1 MAELKFKFNQLEDL
15 DRDFQSSTKV
25 LPIIIA
31 KVLTLKLRELRGEL
45 RSFIPRTTGNLAKS
59 FGFSV
64 RRRRGLVTGRIGF
77 FSNKRTSA
85 STAIAANVLQK
96 GGATPKKG
104 AYLWIPLG
112 MNRNADGSAQLTPRQ
127 LIDSGGFVTISKA
140 GNKIAFQRS
149 GDQIIPAFILKTA
162 VKLSRPPVPIEQRV
176 EAALPEITSD
186 IPEFIKQVI
195 EAKRAVQNVELD

>member
-1 MAELKFKFNQLEDL
+1 MELKFRFKDLEDL
-15 DRDFQSSTKV
+15 DRDFQASTKA
-25 LPIIIA
+25 LPVIIA
-31 KVLTLKLRELRGEL
+31 KVLTLKMRELRGEL
-45 RSFIPRTTGNLAKS
+45 RSFVPRTTGNLARS

-64 RRRRGLVTGRIGF
+64 RRRRGLITAKIGF
-77 FSNKRTSA
+77 LSNKRVSA

-140 GNKIAFQRS
+140 GNKIAFRRS
-149 GDQIIPAFILKTA
+149 GDQAIPSFILKTA

-176 EAALPEITSD
+176 EQALPEITSD
-186 IPEFIKQVI
+186 IPEYIRTVI
-195 EAKRAVQNVELD
+195 EAKRTVVNEIL